1 MRHLGTI
8 ICQAK
13 WGLVE
18 TKLLETI
25 KKHHSHV
32 LPRRCR
38 DTLKLSLIVLET
50 GVKNK
55 RPSAY
60 CAD

>member
-1 MRHLGTI
+1 MSGKVRTCLK
-8 ICQAK
+8 QNFWK
-13 WGLVE
+13 Q
-18 TKLLETI
+18 I
-25 KKHHSHV
+25 KKHHSH
-32 LPRRCR
+32 LLSRRCR

-60 CAD
+60 CTD